1 MTKHTEFCD
10 GIKNEIVTSNGGKE
24 GECGTDLMKI
34 RFNTDVDLPLNELL
48 KLHILTI
55 VIRSVFEQDSKFS
68 PQISLD
74 EYLYES

>member
-10 GIKNEIVTSNGGKE
+10 GIKNEIVKSNGGKE

-34 RFNTDVDLPLNELL
+34 RFNTDDDLPLNELL